1 MDTNDDLRVKYY
13 STNDLSAGF
22 YLKRI
27 EDIICNFV
35 VEKKR
40 VDINDIN
47 EIIELYNIQQFFHN
61 RIYSIHWTKQQLN
74 DYSEIVSDFSK
85 AIGKFFSRINIDT
98 IESMFDTI
106 YYDYRN
112 DFWKL
117 IEKYKVY
124 DKISVEQFR
133 KIILNKHFILNDVL
147 KCKNIVKKFSDEII
161 TYMEKNPFCAEIIL
175 SYYLEK
181 HDRNI
186 ESLYFP
192 VELSNEKKT
201 LILDKYIASNSS
213 NINYLKLI
221 FESNSTNNLRLPDR
235 LKLKAKRKYDEEIET
250 LFKEGTGFEYGA
262 KVSFSNKIDEK
273 FKFETDDNRILSVLY
288 SAKWIKENL
297 DYPTLLNNFIYLFG
311 YTDLQFRSL
320 HVSRES
326 QMSIIE
332 KYLGIKG
339 RKEYPTGI
347 AFQQI
352 QMLAQ
357 LQMIGYCNELE
368 KYNIFLEDIIE
379 WFFCN
384 YLEEEFNVKG
394 FCFNKSSHT
403 VSYLEKCRNIAAEFD
418 NILKRFKI
426 YCEDGE
432 IDDELLHIST
442 EHIFIKDIPSML
454 SNKYIY
460 PCGNDYQ
467 TISNLLFSDQSIIHY
482 LPKLSNNYNSFYC
495 LLEKENVYYDMFEDY
510 QIPSIDWLIDHNI
523 IKIDNKKRIMPY
535 WEKIKIL
542 NELYQHDVVCFSYMK
557 KYQSIIM
564 ELNKMGLVQFSSSLF
579 SRPEQDYYNYL
590 FNKSEFDNGLDI
602 RNSYTHGTQKV
613 DENQNKQDYF
623 IFLRIMIL
631 IVIKINEEFCLKYPK
646 NK

>member
-40 VDINDIN
+40 VDIN

-61 RIYSIHWTKQQLN
+61 GIYSIHWTKQQLN

-85 AIGKFFSRINIDT
+85 VIGEFFSRINTDT

-161 TYMEKNPFCAEIIL
+161 TYMEKNPFCTEIIL

-262 KVSFSNKIDEK
+262 KVSFSNKIDEE

-332 KYLGIKG
+332 KHLGIKG

-357 LQMIGYCNELE
+357 LQMIRYCNELE

-602 RNSYTHGTQKV
+602 RNSYTHGTQRV

>member
-40 VDINDIN
+40 VDIN

-61 RIYSIHWTKQQLN
+61 GIYSIHWTKQQLN

-85 AIGKFFSRINIDT
+85 VIGEFFSRINTDT

-161 TYMEKNPFCAEIIL
+161 TYMEKNLFCAEIIL

-262 KVSFSNKIDEK
+262 KVSFSNKIDEE

-320 HVSRES
+320 YVSRES

-357 LQMIGYCNELE
+357 LQMIRYCNELE

-602 RNSYTHGTQKV
+602 RNSYTHGTQRV

>member
-13 STNDLSAGF
+13 STNDLSAEF

-40 VDINDIN
+40 VDIN

-85 AIGKFFSRINIDT
+85 VIGEFFLGINTDT

-262 KVSFSNKIDEK
+262 KVSFSNKIDEE

-602 RNSYTHGTQKV
+602 RNSYTHGTQRV

>member
-40 VDINDIN
+40 VDIN

-85 AIGKFFSRINIDT
+85 VIGEFFSRININT

-147 KCKNIVKKFSDEII
+147 KCKNIVKKFSGEII

-192 VELSNEKKT
+192 VKLSNEKKT

-262 KVSFSNKIDEK
+262 KVSFSNKIDEE

-332 KYLGIKG
+332 KSLGIKG

-602 RNSYTHGTQKV
+602 RNSYTHGTQRV

>member
-40 VDINDIN
+40 VDIN

-85 AIGKFFSRINIDT
+85 VIGKFFSGINIDT

-262 KVSFSNKIDEK
+262 KVSFSNKIDEE

-288 SAKWIKENL
+288 SANWIKENL

-332 KYLGIKG
+332 KALGIKG

-602 RNSYTHGTQKV
+602 RNSYTHGTQRV

>member
-40 VDINDIN
+40 VDIN

-61 RIYSIHWTKQQLN
+61 GIYSIHWTKQQLN

-85 AIGKFFSRINIDT
+85 VIGEFFSRINTDT
-98 IESMFDTI
+98 IESLFDTI

-133 KIILNKHFILNDVL
+133 KIILNKHFILNYVL

-262 KVSFSNKIDEK
+262 KVSFSNKIDEE

-311 YTDLQFRSL
+311 YTDLQFRSI

-357 LQMIGYCNELE
+357 LQMIRYCNELE

-602 RNSYTHGTQKV
+602 RNSYTHGTQRV

>member
-40 VDINDIN
+40 VDIN

-85 AIGKFFSRINIDT
+85 VIGEFFSRINTDT

-262 KVSFSNKIDEK
+262 KVSFSNKIDEE

-357 LQMIGYCNELE
+357 LQMIEYCNELE

-602 RNSYTHGTQKV
+602 RNSYTHGTQRV

>member
-40 VDINDIN
+40 VDIN

-85 AIGKFFSRINIDT
+85 VIGKFFSGINIDT

-133 KIILNKHFILNDVL
+133 KIISNKHFILNDVL
-147 KCKNIVKKFSDEII
+147 KCKNIVKKFSGEII

-262 KVSFSNKIDEK
+262 KVSFSNKIDEE

-332 KYLGIKG
+332 KDLGIKG

-442 EHIFIKDIPSML
+442 EHIFIKDIPSVL

-602 RNSYTHGTQKV
+602 RNSYTHGTQRV

-646 NK
+646 NNNAN

>member
-40 VDINDIN
+40 VDIN

-85 AIGKFFSRINIDT
+85 VIGKFFSGINIDT

-262 KVSFSNKIDEK
+262 KVSFSNKIDEE

-332 KYLGIKG
+332 KALGIKG

-384 YLEEEFNVKG
+384 YLEEEFNVKV

-602 RNSYTHGTQKV
+602 RNSYTHGTQRV

>member
-40 VDINDIN
+40 VDIN

-85 AIGKFFSRINIDT
+85 VIGKFFSGINIDT

-262 KVSFSNKIDEK
+262 KVSFSNKIDEE

-332 KYLGIKG
+332 KALGIKG

-602 RNSYTHGTQKV
+602 RNSYTHGTQRV

>member
-40 VDINDIN
+40 VDIN

-85 AIGKFFSRINIDT
+85 VIGEFFSRINTDT

-147 KCKNIVKKFSDEII
+147 KCKIIVKKFSDEII

-262 KVSFSNKIDEK
+262 KVSFSNKIDEE

-332 KYLGIKG
+332 KHLGIKG

-357 LQMIGYCNELE
+357 LQMIRYCNELE

-602 RNSYTHGTQKV
+602 RNSYTHGTQRV

>member
-40 VDINDIN
+40 VDIN

-74 DYSEIVSDFSK
+74 DYSEIVSNFSK
-85 AIGKFFSRINIDT
+85 VIGEFFSGINIDT
-98 IESMFDTI
+98 VESMFDTI

-147 KCKNIVKKFSDEII
+147 KCKNIVKKFSGEII

-192 VELSNEKKT
+192 VKLSNEKKT

-262 KVSFSNKIDEK
+262 KVSFSNKIDEE

-311 YTDLQFRSL
+311 YTDLQFRSF

-332 KYLGIKG
+332 KVLGIKG

-602 RNSYTHGTQKV
+602 RNSYTHGTQRV

>member
-40 VDINDIN
+40 VDIN

-85 AIGKFFSRINIDT
+85 VIGEFFSRINTDT

-262 KVSFSNKIDEK
+262 KVSFSNKIDEE

-320 HVSRES
+320 HVSRKS

-602 RNSYTHGTQKV
+602 RNSYTHGTQRV

>member
-40 VDINDIN
+40 VDIN

-61 RIYSIHWTKQQLN
+61 GIYSIHWTKQQLN

-85 AIGKFFSRINIDT
+85 VIGEFFSRINTDT

-161 TYMEKNPFCAEIIL
+161 TYMEKNLFCAEIIL

-262 KVSFSNKIDEK
+262 KVSFSNKIDEE

-357 LQMIGYCNELE
+357 LQMIRYCNELE

-602 RNSYTHGTQKV
+602 RNSYTHGTQRV

>member
-35 VEKKR
+35 VEEKR
-40 VDINDIN
+40 VDIN

-74 DYSEIVSDFSK
+74 DYSEIVSNFSK
-85 AIGKFFSRINIDT
+85 VIGEFFSGINIDT

-192 VELSNEKKT
+192 VKLSNEKKT

-262 KVSFSNKIDEK
+262 KVSFSNKIDEE

-339 RKEYPTGI
+339 RKEYPIGI

-357 LQMIGYCNELE
+357 LQMIRYCNELE

-602 RNSYTHGTQKV
+602 RNSYTHGTQRV

>member
-35 VEKKR
+35 VEKKI
-40 VDINDIN
+40 VDIN

-61 RIYSIHWTKQQLN
+61 RIYPIHWTKQQLN
-74 DYSEIVSDFSK
+74 DYSEIVSGFSRV
-85 AIGKFFSRINIDT
+85 IGEFFSGINIDT

-192 VELSNEKKT
+192 VKLSNEKKT

-262 KVSFSNKIDEK
+262 KVSFSNKIDEE

-357 LQMIGYCNELE
+357 LQMIRYCNELE

-602 RNSYTHGTQKV
+602 RNSYTHGTQRV

>member
-40 VDINDIN
+40 VDIN

-85 AIGKFFSRINIDT
+85 VIGKFFSGINIDT

-147 KCKNIVKKFSDEII
+147 KCKNIVKKFSGEII

-262 KVSFSNKIDEK
+262 KVSFSNKIDEE

-332 KYLGIKG
+332 KVLGIKG

-602 RNSYTHGTQKV
+602 RNSYTHGTQRV

>member
-40 VDINDIN
+40 VDIN

-61 RIYSIHWTKQQLN
+61 GIYSIHWTKQQLN

-85 AIGKFFSRINIDT
+85 VIGEFFSRINTDT
-98 IESMFDTI
+98 IESLFDTI

-161 TYMEKNPFCAEIIL
+161 TYMEKNPFCTEIIL

-262 KVSFSNKIDEK
+262 KVSFSNKIDEE

-357 LQMIGYCNELE
+357 LQMIRYCNELE

-602 RNSYTHGTQKV
+602 RNSYTHGTQRV

>member
-40 VDINDIN
+40 VDIN

-85 AIGKFFSRINIDT
+85 VIGKFFSGINIDT

-117 IEKYKVY
+117 IEKYNVY

-133 KIILNKHFILNDVL
+133 KIILNKHFVLNDVL
-147 KCKNIVKKFSDEII
+147 KCKNIVKKFSGEII

-262 KVSFSNKIDEK
+262 KVSFSNKIDEE

-332 KYLGIKG
+332 KDLGIKG

-482 LPKLSNNYNSFYC
+482 LPELSNNYNSFYC

-510 QIPSIDWLIDHNI
+510 QIPSIDWLINHNI

-602 RNSYTHGTQKV
+602 RNSYTHGTQRV

>member
-40 VDINDIN
+40 VDIN

-74 DYSEIVSDFSK
+74 DYSEIVSDFSRV
-85 AIGKFFSRINIDT
+85 IGEFFSGINIDT

-147 KCKNIVKKFSDEII
+147 KCKNIVKKFSGEII

-192 VELSNEKKT
+192 AKLSNEKKT

-262 KVSFSNKIDEK
+262 KVSFSNKIDEE

-320 HVSRES
+320 HVSGES

-332 KYLGIKG
+332 KGLGIKG

-426 YCEDGE
+426 YCENGE

-602 RNSYTHGTQKV
+602 RNSYTHGTQRV

>member
-40 VDINDIN
+40 VDIN

-74 DYSEIVSDFSK
+74 DYSEIVSDFSRV
-85 AIGKFFSRINIDT
+85 IGEFFSRINIDT
-98 IESMFDTI
+98 IESLFDTI

-192 VELSNEKKT
+192 VELSNKKKT

-262 KVSFSNKIDEK
+262 KVSFSNKIDEE

-602 RNSYTHGTQKV
+602 RNSYTHGTQRV

>member
-35 VEKKR
+35 VEKKI
-40 VDINDIN
+40 VDIN
-47 EIIELYNIQQFFHN
+47 EIIELYNIQQLFHN

-74 DYSEIVSDFSK
+74 DYSEIVSNFSK
-85 AIGKFFSRINIDT
+85 VIGEFFSGINIDT

-117 IEKYKVY
+117 IEKHKVY

-147 KCKNIVKKFSDEII
+147 KCKNIVKKFSGEII

-192 VELSNEKKT
+192 VKLSNEKKT

-262 KVSFSNKIDEK
+262 KVSFSNKIDEE

-320 HVSRES
+320 HVSKES

-602 RNSYTHGTQKV
+602 RNSYTHGTQRV

>member
-40 VDINDIN
+40 VDIN

-85 AIGKFFSRINIDT
+85 VIGEFFSGINTDT

-262 KVSFSNKIDEK
+262 KVSFSNKIDEE

-347 AFQQI
+347 VFQQI

-602 RNSYTHGTQKV
+602 RNSYTHGTQRV

>member
-40 VDINDIN
+40 VNIN

-61 RIYSIHWTKQQLN
+61 GIYSIHWTKQQLN

-85 AIGKFFSRINIDT
+85 VIGEFFSRINTDT

-161 TYMEKNPFCAEIIL
+161 TYMEKNLFCAEIIL

-262 KVSFSNKIDEK
+262 KVSFSNKIDEE

-357 LQMIGYCNELE
+357 LQMIRYCNELE

-602 RNSYTHGTQKV
+602 RNSYTHGTQRV

>member
-40 VDINDIN
+40 VDIN

-61 RIYSIHWTKQQLN
+61 GIYSIHWTKQQLN

-85 AIGKFFSRINIDT
+85 VIGEFFSRINTDT

-262 KVSFSNKIDEK
+262 KVSFSNKIDEE

-357 LQMIGYCNELE
+357 LQMIRYCNELE

-602 RNSYTHGTQKV
+602 RNSYTHGTQRV

>member
-40 VDINDIN
+40 IDIN

-85 AIGKFFSRINIDT
+85 VIGKFFSGINIDT

-147 KCKNIVKKFSDEII
+147 KCKNIVKKFSGEII

-235 LKLKAKRKYDEEIET
+235 LKLKAKRKYDEEIEA

-262 KVSFSNKIDEK
+262 KVSFSNKIDEE

-332 KYLGIKG
+332 KDLGIKG

-602 RNSYTHGTQKV
+602 RNSYTHGTQRV

>member
-40 VDINDIN
+40 VDIN

-85 AIGKFFSRINIDT
+85 VIGKFFSGINIDT

-147 KCKNIVKKFSDEII
+147 KCKNIVKKFSGEII

-262 KVSFSNKIDEK
+262 KVSFSNKIDEE

-332 KYLGIKG
+332 KDLGIKG

-602 RNSYTHGTQKV
+602 RNSYTHGTQRV

>member
-40 VDINDIN
+40 VDIN

-85 AIGKFFSRINIDT
+85 VIGEFFSGINTDT

-262 KVSFSNKIDEK
+262 KVSFSNKIDEE

-332 KYLGIKG
+332 KHLGIKG

-602 RNSYTHGTQKV
+602 RNSYTHGTQRV

>member
-40 VDINDIN
+40 VDIN

-85 AIGKFFSRINIDT
+85 VIGKFFSGINIDT

-147 KCKNIVKKFSDEII
+147 KCKNIVKKFSGEII

-235 LKLKAKRKYDEEIET
+235 LKLKAKRKYDEEIEA

-262 KVSFSNKIDEK
+262 KVSFSNKIDEE

-332 KYLGIKG
+332 KDLGIKG

-590 FNKSEFDNGLDI
+590 FNKSGFDNGLDI
-602 RNSYTHGTQKV
+602 RNSYTHGTQRV

>member
-40 VDINDIN
+40 VDIN

-85 AIGKFFSRINIDT
+85 VIGKFFSGINIDT

-201 LILDKYIASNSS
+201 LILDKYIASKSS

-262 KVSFSNKIDEK
+262 KVSFSNKIDEE

-332 KYLGIKG
+332 KALGIKG

-602 RNSYTHGTQKV
+602 RNSYTHGTQRV

>member
-40 VDINDIN
+40 VDIN

-61 RIYSIHWTKQQLN
+61 GIYSIHWTKQQLN

-85 AIGKFFSRINIDT
+85 VIGEFFSRINTDT

-161 TYMEKNPFCAEIIL
+161 TYMEKNPFCTEIIL

-262 KVSFSNKIDEK
+262 KVSFSNKIDEE

-357 LQMIGYCNELE
+357 LQMIRYCNELE

-523 IKIDNKKRIMPY
+523 IKIDNKKRLMPY

-602 RNSYTHGTQKV
+602 RNSYTHGTQRV

>member
-1 MDTNDDLRVKYY
+1 MDTNDGLRVKYY

-27 EDIICNFV
+27 EDIFCNFV
-35 VEKKR
+35 IEKKR
-40 VDINDIN
+40 VDIN
-47 EIIELYNIQQFFHN
+47 EIIELYNIQQFFQN

-85 AIGKFFSRINIDT
+85 VIGKFFSEINIDS

-124 DKISVEQFR
+124 DKIPVEQFR
-133 KIILNKHFILNDVL
+133 NIILNKHFLLNDVL
-147 KCKNIVKKFSDEII
+147 KCKNLVKKFSGEIV
-161 TYMEKNPFCAEIIL
+161 TYMEKNPFCAEIML
-175 SYYLEK
+175 SCYLEK

-201 LILDKYIASNSS
+201 LILDKYITSNSP

-221 FESNSTNNLRLPDR
+221 FESNSTNNLCLADR
-235 LKLKAKRKYDEEIET
+235 LKLKAKRKYDKEMEAF
-250 LFKEGTGFEYGA
+250 FKEGTGIEYGA
-262 KVSFSNKIDEK
+262 QISFSNKIDEE
-273 FKFETDDNRILSVLY
+273 FKFETEDNRILSVSY

-332 KYLGIKG
+332 KNLGIKG

-347 AFQQI
+347 VFQQI

-357 LQMIGYCNELE
+357 LQMIGYSNELE
-368 KYNIFLEDIIE
+368 KYNIYLEDIIE
-379 WFFCN
+379 WFFCD
-384 YLEEEFNVKG
+384 YLEEEFSVNG
-394 FCFNKSSHT
+394 FSFSKSSRT

-510 QIPSIDWLIDHNI
+510 QISSIDWLIDHNI
-523 IKIDNKKRIMPY
+523 IKIDDKKRITPY

-564 ELNKMGLVQFSSSLF
+564 ELNKIGLVQFSSSLF

-602 RNSYTHGTQKV
+602 RNRYTHGTQRV

-631 IVIKINEEFCLKYPK
+631 IVIKINEEFCLMYSKK
-646 NK
+646 KEC

>member
-40 VDINDIN
+40 VDIN

-74 DYSEIVSDFSK
+74 DYSEIVSYFSRV
-85 AIGKFFSRINIDT
+85 IGEFFSRINIDT

-192 VELSNEKKT
+192 VKLSNEKKT

-262 KVSFSNKIDEK
+262 KVSFSNKIDEE

-332 KYLGIKG
+332 KVLGIKG

-347 AFQQI
+347 VFQQI

-602 RNSYTHGTQKV
+602 RNSYTHGTQRV

>member
-40 VDINDIN
+40 VDIN

-61 RIYSIHWTKQQLN
+61 GIYSIHWTKQQLN

-85 AIGKFFSRINIDT
+85 VIGEFFSRINTDT

-124 DKISVEQFR
+124 DKISVEQFS

-161 TYMEKNPFCAEIIL
+161 TYMEKNPFCTEIIL

-262 KVSFSNKIDEK
+262 KVSFSNKIDEE

-357 LQMIGYCNELE
+357 LQMIRYCNELE

-602 RNSYTHGTQKV
+602 RNSYTHGTQRV

>member
-40 VDINDIN
+40 VDIN

-61 RIYSIHWTKQQLN
+61 RIYSIHWTKQQLK
-74 DYSEIVSDFSK
+74 DYSEIVSNFSK
-85 AIGKFFSRINIDT
+85 VIGEFFSGINIDT
-98 IESMFDTI
+98 VESMFDTI

-147 KCKNIVKKFSDEII
+147 KCKNIVKKFSGEII

-192 VELSNEKKT
+192 VKLSNEKKT

-262 KVSFSNKIDEK
+262 KVSFSNKIDEE

-311 YTDLQFRSL
+311 YTDLQFRSF

-332 KYLGIKG
+332 KVLGIKG

-602 RNSYTHGTQKV
+602 RNSYTHGTQRV

>member
-40 VDINDIN
+40 VDIN

-85 AIGKFFSRINIDT
+85 VIGKFFLRINIDT

-201 LILDKYIASNSS
+201 LILDKYIASNPS

-262 KVSFSNKIDEK
+262 KVSFSNKIDEE

-602 RNSYTHGTQKV
+602 RNSYTHGTQRV